1 MIKVIMKRVPK
12 KLDQS
17 TQHKIVKNWSSVIV
31 EMYSPNQSVKIVSAK
46 EVGETLKKQPSN
58 SETK

>member
-17 TQHKIVKNWSSVIV
+17 TQHKIMKNWSSVIV
-31 EMYSPNQSVKIVSAK
+31 ETYSPTKSVKIISAK
-46 EVGETLKKQPSN
+46 EVVEAEKKQATN
-58 SETK
+58 SEIK